1 MEVILLMTGKAILR
15 CSLHIRNGAVID
27 VTACTFDLGM
37 LTNQVER
44 HSVMVEVC
52 AMRIDTIMTGH
63 AVCPERENMFR
74 SKYLIIV

>member
-15 CSLHIRNGAVID
+15 CSLHIRNSAVID

-52 AMRIDTIMTGH
+52 AM
-63 AVCPERENMFR
+63 
-74 SKYLIIV
+74 